1 MRSPVR
7 AALLGAVVAALITL
21 PGLGI
26 GTLWDNSETAYGEVA
41 REILLTHDWI
51 VMHLNGAPWFV
62 QPPLYFWFAA
72 LLAKFFGTGALALRL
87 PSAIA
92 TIVMGG
98 SVAWVVARCAGTRA
112 AIFASVALSTT
123 LMQAIIGRLAIMD
136 AMLDL
141 FVALGILWF
150 FRALEEAS
158 APYLIAGFAAC
169 ALGFLSKGP
178 VAPVVVAMVLVPY
191 AFWNS
196 RNEELRWPPVNA
208 WIAGL
213 LVFALIVLPWPLL
226 LMHQSGQMSVGELI
240 VHYTIGRYTGTI
252 ENQSGPIWY
261 YIPVVLLGFF
271 PWTVYLPSAI
281 AGGAAALGGGPYRL
295 MPKRNELIRLA
306 IVWLVVP
313 FIFFSFAKTKL
324 PNYIALELPA
334 AAILVGLFFDDVTER
349 ERTRAA
355 TIASFF
361 LPVMILLLGI
371 AIGMFSHDNKLG
383 AGLHAMTHHVAI
395 MGAVF
400 FVGSAVTMVLLAFGR
415 EELAPFALA
424 LSVVIAIDVL
434 SIAVIPDTEQFKPV
448 PRLAQTIEQRRRPG
462 DAVAIQNVAG
472 GNALVFYTRPHVYV
486 LRSFDDGNDPD
497 GVDPRPV
504 ICDNARAWIIEPSAQ
519 PANAPTYGRRRSEV
533 AVDGNAALFLYDGP
547 ACR

>member
-21 PGLGI
+21 PGLGV

-51 VMHLNGAPWFV
+51 VMHLNGSPWFV

-72 LLAKFFGTGALALRL
+72 MLAKVFGTTALALRL
-87 PSAIA
+87 PSAFA

-98 SVAWVVARCAGTRA
+98 SIAWAVARCAGTRA
-112 AIFASVALSTT
+112 GIFASVALSTT

-150 FRALEEAS
+150 FRALEEGS
-158 APYLIAGFAAC
+158 APYLVAGFAAC
-169 ALGFLSKGP
+169 ALGFLAKGP
-178 VAPVVVAMVLVPY
+178 VAPVIVTLVLLPY

-196 RNEELRWPPVNA
+196 RNEELRWPPALA
-208 WIAGL
+208 WLFGVI
-213 LVFALIVLPWPLL
+213 VFAAVVLPWPLL
-226 LMHQSGQMSVGELI
+226 LVHRSGGLSVGELI

-271 PWTVYLPSAI
+271 PWTVYLPSAV
-281 AGGAAALGGGPYRL
+281 ANGVSTLEGGPYRL
-295 MPKRNELIRLA
+295 MPRRNELVRLA
-306 IVWLVVP
+306 IVWLVIP
-313 FIFFSFAKTKL
+313 FLFFSFAKTKL

-334 AAILVGLFFDDVTER
+334 AAILVGLFFDNVAER

-355 TIASFF
+355 TFASFF
-361 LPVMILLLGI
+361 LPVLILLLGV

-400 FVGSAVTMVLLAFGR
+400 FIGSAITMVLFACGR
-415 EELAPFALA
+415 EDVAPFALA

-434 SIAVIPDTEQFKPV
+434 AIAVIPDTEQFKPV
-448 PRLAQTIEQRRRPG
+448 PRLAQTIEQRRRTG

-472 GNALVFYTRPHVYV
+472 GNALVFYSRPHVYV
-486 LRSFDDGNDPD
+486 LRSFNDGSDPD

-504 ICDNARAWIIEPSAQ
+504 ICNNQRAWILEPSAQ
-519 PANAPTYGRRRSEV
+519 RANSPTYGRRRTQV
-533 AVDGNAALFLYDGP
+533 AVDGKAALFLYDGSR
-547 ACR
+547 C